1 MFDLTRQE
9 KAILVFLSLTFVTGL
24 GIDSYKKSQRKR
36 KLSVAPYEISVLRE
50 ADRFIEQQRLVNI
63 NSFNMEELTR
73 LPGVGEKLA
82 VRIVEYRKIHGPFK
96 SKEELMQ
103 VKGIGEKKF
112 EQFKDLIIIK

>member
-24 GIDSYKKSQRKR
+24 GIDTYKKSQRKR

-50 ADRFIEQQRLVNI
+50 TDRFIEQQRLVNI
-63 NSFNMEELTR
+63 NSFSIEELTR
-73 LPGVGEKLA
+73 LPGVGQKIA
-82 VRIVEYRKIHGPFK
+82 QGIVRYHKSHGPFK

-112 EQFKDLIIIK
+112 EQFKDSISLE